1 MALSEKIPVMQEEA
15 FATLLDGTQIRAV
28 LAIPG
33 NDDGEV
39 VEDTPWTSGGLL
51 SVSSVVSDE
60 ACVLGEV
67 RVTASDNGGDIDV
80 IVWDSSDATP
90 GAHTALCRV
99 TIITTT
105 DDAQEVFMAPSG
117 AGVNAANGL
126 FVQIVAGHCEYVVYY
141 R

>member
-15 FATLLDGTQIRAV
+15 LATLLDGTQIRAV

-33 NDDGEV
+33 NDDGAV

-51 SVSSVVSDE
+51 SLSSVVST
-60 ACVLGEV
+60 APCVLGQV
-67 RVTASDNGGDIDV
+67 RVTASDNGGDIDL

-90 GAHTALCRV
+90 AAHTALCRV
-99 TIITTT
+99 TITTT
-105 DDAQEVFMAPSG
+105 TASVQEVFMAPSG

-126 FVQIVAGHCEYVVYY
+126 FVQIVAGDCEYVVYY